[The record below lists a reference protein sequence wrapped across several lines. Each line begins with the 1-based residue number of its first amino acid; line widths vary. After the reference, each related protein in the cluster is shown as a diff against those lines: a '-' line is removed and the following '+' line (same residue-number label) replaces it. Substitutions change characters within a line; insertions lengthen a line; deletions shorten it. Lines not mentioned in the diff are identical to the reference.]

1 MTDLAEM
8 SLSLLAKPFTY
19 TLPRRLRLLGRPQS
33 SGGRRLFC
41 KRIGGTAQRAVGPA
55 ERAAEA
61 SPAHHLGAAL
71 IEGLAAKPSRPKEP
85 IHPLRRL
92 PRCTTSRMASPRR

>member
-61 SPAHHLGAAL
+61 SPAHHLGAAV
-71 IEGLAAKPSRPKEP
+71 
-85 IHPLRRL
+85 LRRVWHPDPL
-92 PRCTTSRMASPRR
+92 GPKGRFP